1 MLSIKNWDVDKLQS
15 EIKKSLAMIS
25 DLKKA
30 LEYIPES
37 SALGRL
43 SVTMSLKHEEKRLSN
58 LNYWLERKS
67 N

>member
-15 EIKKSLAMIS
+15 EIKKSLVMIS
-25 DLKKA
+25 DFEKA

-37 SALGRL
+37 SVLGRL
-43 SVTMSLKHEEKRLSN
+43 SVTMSLKREEKRLSN

>member
-15 EIKKSLAMIS
+15 EIKKSLVMIS
-25 DLKKA
+25 DFKKA

-37 SALGRL
+37 SVLGRL
-43 SVTMSLKHEEKRLSN
+43 SVTMSLKREEKRLSN